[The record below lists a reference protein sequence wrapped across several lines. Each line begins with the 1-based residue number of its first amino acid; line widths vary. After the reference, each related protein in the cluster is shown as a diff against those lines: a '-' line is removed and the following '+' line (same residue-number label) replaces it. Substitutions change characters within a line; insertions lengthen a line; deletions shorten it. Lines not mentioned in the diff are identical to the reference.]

1 MSFRI
6 ANSLSVVFCC
16 DNVFMLPNSATV
28 SLRQALTIVFQSLRT
43 SVRTPLRA
51 LGQADYFVA
60 PCSLYNILKV
70 QMPGKQMVA
79 KYRTGY
85 GNSRA
90 STLDCSPTTIS
101 FPSASHQLDFL
112 LPLPVSHGRQWRCN
126 SSPYRITLVF
136 TKAWLSR
143 CPPRANA
150 VLLHRCLGAVL
161 A

>member
-16 DNVFMLPNSATV
+16 DNVSMLLDSATV

-43 SVRTPLRA
+43 SVRTPTRV

-60 PCSLYNILKV
+60 PCSLHNILRL

-90 STLDCSPTTIS
+90 SSLDCSPTTVS
-101 FPSASHQLDFL
+101 FPPARFPSTTARQPWTTVEMQLFTLPYYLGLHQSVAVSMSTASQ
-112 LPLPVSHGRQWRCN
+112 
-126 SSPYRITLVF
+126 
-136 TKAWLSR
+136 
-143 CPPRANA
+143 
-150 VLLHRCLGAVL
+150 
-161 A
+161 